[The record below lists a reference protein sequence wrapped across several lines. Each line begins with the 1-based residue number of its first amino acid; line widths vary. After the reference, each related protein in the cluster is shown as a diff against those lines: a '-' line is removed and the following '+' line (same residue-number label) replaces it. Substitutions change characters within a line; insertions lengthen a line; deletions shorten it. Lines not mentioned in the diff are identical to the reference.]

1 MNSDTVIAVAV
12 LLALLS
18 IVLAAP
24 VLLVVALRAQKMLA
38 GKEYPNLRLIN
49 KAARIWAN
57 AAQRTHETQ
66 ARRTEQKNE
75 DQSKPRHLNGSGSPQ
90 SAVNQNTRSVRIR
103 VAAKTE
109 LDAWRVVKIVGKSI
123 NCDCAGFRD
132 GICSHI
138 DAVIVSGE
146 TAMVHPDDRDIARE
160 CSQQLRSLV
169 EVPKAWKASW
179 RRETKWRGLQVQP
192 APKRTHVRISDRPLV
207 AFTGCKNRKAM
218 IEEAKANG
226 WDVTDEPSAHL
237 DVLVAANP
245 SANTNKIKAARISN
259 VPIIHENDW
268 SEVMVTGVIPN

>member
-1 MNSDTVIAVAV
+1 MNSDTIMAVAV

-18 IVLAAP
+18 ILLAAP
-24 VLLVVALRAQKMLA
+24 VLLVVGLRAQKMLA
-38 GKEYPNLRLIN
+38 GNEYPTPGLIN

-57 AAQRTHETQ
+57 AGQRYRGPQ
-66 ARRTEQKNE
+66 ARRTERKDE
-75 DQSKPRHLNGSGSPQ
+75 DQSKPGHLNGSGSTQ
-90 SAVNQNTRSVRIR
+90 RAVNQSTRSVRIR

-109 LDAWRVVKIVGKSI
+109 LDAWRVVKIVGRSI

-146 TAMVHPDDRDIARE
+146 TAMVHPDDRELARQ

-169 EVPKAWKASW
+169 EVPKDWKASW
-179 RRETKWRGLQVQP
+179 MRETKWRGLQVQP
-192 APKRTHVRISDRPLV
+192 AQKRNYVRISDRPLV

-245 SANTNKIKAARISN
+245 SANTNKIKAARTNN
-259 VPIIHENDW
+259 VPIIHEHDW
-268 SEVMVTGVIPN
+268 SEVMVTGVIPD